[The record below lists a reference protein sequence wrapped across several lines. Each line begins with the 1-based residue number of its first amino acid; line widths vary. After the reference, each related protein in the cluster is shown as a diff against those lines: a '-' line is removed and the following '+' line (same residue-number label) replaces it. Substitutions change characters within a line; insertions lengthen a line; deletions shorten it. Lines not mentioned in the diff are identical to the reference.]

1 MTAAHAGIR
10 QLFTSE
16 PTRVPRQVSGLT
28 LVGRFTIQR
37 CTTSDVIAG
46 LVSGAWLPFVRQ
58 AVVWNAKKL
67 SKRLGGEQYLRIRKL
82 LLRHGDEVRWGDMH
96 T

>member
-1 MTAAHAGIR
+1 
-10 QLFTSE
+10 
-16 PTRVPRQVSGLT
+16 
-28 LVGRFTIQR
+28 
-37 CTTSDVIAG
+37 
-46 LVSGAWLPFVRQ
+46 VRQ

-82 LLRHGDEVRWGDMH
+82 LLRHGDEVRWGDIH